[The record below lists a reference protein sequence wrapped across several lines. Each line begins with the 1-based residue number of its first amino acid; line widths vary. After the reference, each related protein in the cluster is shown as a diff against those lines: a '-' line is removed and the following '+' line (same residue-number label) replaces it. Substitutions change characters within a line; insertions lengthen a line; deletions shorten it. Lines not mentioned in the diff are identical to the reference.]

1 MITLWT
7 LAWVFTQLSLMAF
20 GGGNAVLPEMQHQ
33 IVVTQQWMT
42 AQQFS
47 YMFAIA
53 QAAPGPNMMIVPLV
67 GWHVA
72 GPMGV
77 LVTSIA
83 KFGPS
88 SLLTLYALKYWD
100 RFKHHPRRILIERAL
115 KPITVSLI
123 LISTWIIAQ
132 PATHNPILISV
143 MVISACLALFKSI
156 HPIWIMLFGAALAGI
171 LLSYDFIGSFKHELS
186 LR

>member
-1 MITLWT
+1 MITLFS
-7 LAWVFTQLSLMAF
+7 LAWVFGQLSLIAF

-33 IVVTQQWMT
+33 VVVAQQWMT

-72 GPMGV
+72 GPIG
-77 LVTSIA
+77 LLITSLA

-88 SLLTLYALKYWD
+88 SLITLYVLKFWD
-100 RFKHHPRRILIERAL
+100 RFKQRPLRIWIESAL
-115 KPITVSLI
+115 KPITVSLV

-132 PATHNPILISV
+132 PATHDPRLIGIVLLSSV
-143 MVISACLALFKSI
+143 LALIKSV
-156 HPIWIMLFGAALAGI
+156 HPLWIMLIAAGLAI
-171 LLSYDFIGSFKHELS
+171 ICL
-186 LR
+186 